1 MNHIENDIPDTVDQI
16 QPDNHQSG
24 QMAHDSKITTLFAS
38 LQPQDVEQ
46 FYQNYQLWNITA
58 RIQALQAD
66 IEQVQQEQAANARLL
81 EQYQPSPIAQAV
93 LAQLQAHDVGDLD
106 LLDQMLEQG
115 DDWLDHT
122 MQLLEQCEQLDII
135 HGNYTEW
142 CVHALEGA
150 YDWIGS
156 MHERDVADEPE
167 EPAATAE
174 VFDESTEQLLL
185 QKLLSDEEEIV
196 VPATSEEP
204 AEVEPIS
211 KEVITPE
218 DAPAAEP
225 AAQEGT
231 LQIAD
236 DDIAT
241 TEEPD
246 APAADTE
253 VEEDATNSEISEAIE
268 IPEREDILED
278 DAETIAEEASP
289 ATDSDSHA
297 TLETDIAPSIDTF
310 DEVEASVVEL
320 ESATADETVESNSGT
335 EEAEILEASTVQAP
349 IEDQDEVVELTE
361 DEQADAEVF
370 TASADEEAVAETLE
384 QDITEASDEQELQVE
399 NLAEIAELTE
409 RANDSEEVPA
419 EALGKASAE
428 PTSQEIAP
436 DADEE
441 KSIISSI
448 IPAAEEQLEDNVVT
462 DDVEVEVAPEQ
473 AEAEYDA
480 VTEVA
485 PEQVEA
491 EYDVVAEVISEQ
503 VTEEAPGDEETDDA
517 ESNATPNHEY
527 AYTAEEDTIAI
538 PKIFFP
544 TSRVTPLKAVAEV
557 ETQAAM
563 PVSIQ
568 ETPAIVEANTLPG
581 LPAITLSAEGNTA
594 TPSTRPLPDIY
605 GETNKQPVIAP
616 TPAPIWREQS
626 DAHVSSLLP
635 QVSSPLLPEPHQ
647 GFFRRLW
654 LKFLAWLR
662 GE

>member
-24 QMAHDSKITTLFAS
+24 QMAHDSKMTTLFAS

-46 FYQNYQLWNITA
+46 FYQSYQLWCITV
-58 RIQALQAD
+58 RIQALQTE

-106 LLDQMLEQG
+106 LLDQMLQRG

-142 CVHALEGA
+142 CIHALEGA

-156 MHERDVADEPE
+156 MHEHDTAEEPE
-167 EPAATAE
+167 EPAATTE

-196 VPATSEEP
+196 VPATIEEP

-211 KEVITPE
+211 EEVITPE
-218 DAPAAEP
+218 DAPAA
-225 AAQEGT
+225 QEET
-231 LQIAD
+231 LQITD
-236 DDIAT
+236 DDIVVTA
-241 TEEPD
+241 ESD
-246 APAADTE
+246 APVEEDTE
-253 VEEDATNSEISEAIE
+253 AEEDATNSEISETID
-268 IPEREDILED
+268 IPEQENTLED
-278 DAETIAEEASP
+278 DAEASAQETSP
-289 ATDSDSHA
+289 AIDSDSHA
-297 TLETDIAPSIDTF
+297 ALEADISPSSDTF
-310 DEVEASVVEL
+310 DEVEASVVER
-320 ESATADETVESNSGT
+320 ESATTDETVESNSEA
-335 EEAEILEASTVQAP
+335 EEVEILEASAVQAP
-349 IEDQDEVVELTE
+349 IEDQDEVVEPTE
-361 DEQADAEVF
+361 DEQTDAEVF
-370 TASADEEAVAETLE
+370 TESADEEAVAEILE
-384 QDITEASDEQELQVE
+384 QDTTEASDEQELQVE
-399 NLAEIAELTE
+399 SLAEIAELTE
-409 RANDSEEVPA
+409 VEDRANDSEEVPT
-419 EALGKASAE
+419 EEVGEASAE

-436 DADEE
+436 DADEA

-462 DDVEVEVAPEQ
+462 NDV
-473 AEAEYDA
+473 EAEYDVVA
-480 VTEVA
+480 EVA

-491 EYDVVAEVISEQ
+491 EYDAVAEVIPEQ
-503 VTEEAPGDEETDDA
+503 VTEEASGDEETDDA
-517 ESNATPNHEY
+517 ESNAAPNHEY

-544 TSRVTPLKAVAEV
+544 TGRVTPLKAVAEI
-557 ETQAAM
+557 ETQATM
-563 PVSIQ
+563 PISIQ
-568 ETPAIVEANTLPG
+568 ET
-581 LPAITLSAEGNTA
+581 PAITLSAEGNTPA
-594 TPSTRPLPDIY
+594 PSTRPLPDIY
-605 GETNKQPVIAP
+605 GETNKQPAIAP
-616 TPAPIWREQS
+616 TPAPIWHEES
-626 DAHVSSLLP
+626 DAHVSSSLP